1 METNLMDKKIKE
13 LQIKQMEQNTPD
25 ANWDDQYES
34 EMKKNMKELLND
46 QWVEERLENFEIW
59 SMISKTS
66 KITFISPNELSI
78 FESYLE
84 SMICSQIMSL
94 PPCMID
100 DSILQTIDQAR
111 MISKFNLRRS
121 SGTENQNK
129 LNERTVQATQIRQSF
144 TGGGSNLA
152 SRPGLLKRMFGMS

>member
-1 METNLMDKKIKE
+1 MDNKIKE
-13 LQIKQMEQNTPD
+13 LQIKQLEQSTPD
-25 ANWDDQYES
+25 QNWDEQYES

-46 QWVEERLENFEIW
+46 QWVEDRLQNFEIW
-59 SMISKTS
+59 AMISKTS

-84 SMICSQIMSL
+84 SMICSQIMSM
-94 PPCMID
+94 PPCVVN
-100 DSILQTIDQAR
+100 DSILQVIDQAR

-144 TGGGSNLA
+144 AGGGFSQA
-152 SRPGLLKRMFGMS
+152 SKPGLLKRMFGMS

>member
-1 METNLMDKKIKE
+1 MDNKIKE
-13 LQIKQMEQNTPD
+13 LQIKQMEQNIPND
-25 ANWDDQYES
+25 NWDEQYET

-46 QWVEERLENFEIW
+46 KWVEDRLKDFDLW

-66 KITFISPNELSI
+66 KITFIKPHELSI

-84 SMICSQIMSL
+84 SMICSQIMSI
-94 PPCMID
+94 PPCMVN
-100 DSILQTIDQAR
+100 DSTLQVIDQAR

-121 SGTENQNK
+121 SGTDNPNL

-144 TGGGSNLA
+144 SGTGSSQNSN
-152 SRPGLLKRMFGMS
+152 PGLLKRMFGLR